1 MQELIQQILGYLRG
15 MWQRRWIGLAVAWV
29 VVIFGA
35 VGVFR
40 LPDQYEA
47 SARVYVDTQ
56 SLLRPLLAGMAI
68 APDASGQVAI
78 LSRTLLSRPNV
89 EKIIRKSDLDTSAR
103 ASADSLVDNT
113 TSSLK
118 ISRSAAGDNIYTIA
132 FRYTDPKKARDVV
145 QAALSTFIEQSLGEA
160 RGGTD
165 SARKFLDEQIKQY
178 DELLREAENRVNVFR
193 LKYMGLFPTVGKDF
207 TGQMAAVGEQ
217 IKEARVELRVAEQTR
232 DGIRKQLQEQ
242 TPERL
247 VASPET
253 AAPIAVPELDGRIA
267 AMKRQIDEALRN
279 FTDEHPDV
287 VGSRRLLKQLE
298 QERDRE
304 IEIRRKAAAAAAAA
318 RPEAV
323 LSGDP
328 VAQQLKVALNEAEA
342 NIIRLR
348 ARLNETESKYTQL
361 KANAESMPKID
372 TEWTQLN
379 RDYGIQKSQYDA
391 LVARRETANLSGKL
405 EDAGVAEFRII
416 DPPRVTPAPVA
427 PNRLALVGMLVAI
440 SLAAGV
446 AASFL
451 VSQVWPTFHDGR
463 VLREFAG
470 RPFLGMV
477 SMIVGP
483 ENRRKQ
489 RRSALL
495 FAGGMSGLMASY
507 AVAIA
512 IIALAARG
520 Q

>member
-1 MQELIQQILGYLRG
+1 MQDLVQQILGYLRG
-15 MWQRRWIGLAVAWV
+15 MWHRRWIGLAAAWV
-29 VVIFGA
+29 VVIIGGI
-35 VGVFR
+35 GVFR

-78 LSRTLLSRPNV
+78 LSRTLLSRPNIA
-89 EKIIRKSDLDTSAR
+89 KIIRKSDLDTSAR
-103 ASADSLVDNT
+103 ASAESLVDDT
-113 TSSLK
+113 ASSLK
-118 ISRSAAGDNIYTIA
+118 ISRSSTGDNIYTIA

-145 QAALSTFIEQSLGEA
+145 QAALSTFIEQSLGES

-178 DELLREAENRVNVFR
+178 EDLLREAENRVNVFKV
-193 LKYMGLFPTVGKDF
+193 KYMGLFPTIGKDF
-207 TGQMAAVGEQ
+207 VSQMGLVGEQ

-247 VASPET
+247 VATPET
-253 AAPIAVPELDGRIA
+253 AAPIAVPELDGRIVA
-267 AMKRQIDEALRN
+267 TRQKVDEALRN
-279 FTDEHPDV
+279 YTDAHPDV
-287 VGSRRLLKQLE
+287 VSSRRLLEQLE
-298 QERDRE
+298 QERNKE
-304 IEIRRKAAAAAAAA
+304 IGIRRKAAAAAAAA
-318 RPEAV
+318 RPDAV
-323 LSGDP
+323 PSGDP

-342 NIIRLR
+342 NVIRLR
-348 ARLNETESKYTQL
+348 ARLNETESKYVQL
-361 KANAESMPKID
+361 KANAESLPKID

-379 RDYGIQKSQYDA
+379 RDYNIQKGQYDS
-391 LVARRETANLSGKL
+391 LVAKRETANLSGKL
-405 EDAGVAEFRII
+405 EDAGAAEFRII

-427 PNRLALVGMLVAI
+427 PNRLALVGALVLV
-440 SLAAGV
+440 SLAAGL

-463 VLREFAG
+463 ALREVAG

-477 SMIVGP
+477 SMIAAP
-483 ENRRKQ
+483 EIRRKR

-495 FAGGMSGLMASY
+495 FTGGMGGLMATY
-507 AVAIA
+507 AVAFV

>member
-1 MQELIQQILGYLRG
+1 MQELIHQILGYLRG
-15 MWQRRWIGLAVAWV
+15 MWHRRWIGLAVAWV
-29 VVIFGA
+29 VVIVGA

-56 SLLRPLLAGMAI
+56 SLLRPLLSGMAI
-68 APDASGQVAI
+68 TPDASGQVAI

-103 ASADSLVDNT
+103 ASAESLVDST
-113 TSSLK
+113 TSSLR
-118 ISRSAAGDNIYTIA
+118 ITRAATGDNIYTIA

-160 RGGTD
+160 RGGSE
-165 SARKFLDEQIKQY
+165 SARKFLDEQIRQY
-178 DELLREAENRVNVFR
+178 DELLREAENRVNAFR
-193 LKYMGLFPTVGKDF
+193 LKYLGLFPTVGKDF
-207 TGQMAAVGEQ
+207 ASQMAGVAEQ

-242 TPERL
+242 TPERS

-267 AMKRQIDEALRN
+267 ALARQIDEALRN
-279 FTDEHPDV
+279 YTDQHPDV
-287 VGSRRLLKQLE
+287 VSNRRLLAQLE
-298 QERDRE
+298 RERARE
-304 IEIRRKAAAAAAAA
+304 IEVRRKAAAAAAAA
-318 RPEAV
+318 RPNAV

-348 ARLNETESKYTQL
+348 ARLDETESKYVQL
-361 KANAESMPKID
+361 KANAESLPKID
-372 TEWTQLN
+372 SEWTQLN
-379 RDYGIQKSQYDA
+379 RDYNIQKGQYNA

-427 PNRLALVGMLVAI
+427 PNRLALVGMLVVV
-440 SLAAGV
+440 SLAAGL
-446 AASFL
+446 AACFL
-451 VSQVWPTFHDGR
+451 VSQIRPTFHEGR
-463 VLREFAG
+463 MLREVAG
-470 RPFLGMV
+470 RPLLGMV

-483 ENRRKQ
+483 EIRQKR

-507 AVAIA
+507 AFAFV

-520 Q
+520 

>member
-1 MQELIQQILGYLRG
+1 MQEVVQQILGYLRG

-29 VVIFGA
+29 VVIVGG

-103 ASADSLVDNT
+103 TSAETLVDDT
-113 TSSLK
+113 TRSLR
-118 ISRSAAGDNIYTIA
+118 ISRSTTGDNIYTIA

-145 QAALSTFIEQSLGEA
+145 QAALSTFIEQSLGET
-160 RGGTD
+160 RGGSD
-165 SARKFLDEQIKQY
+165 SARKFLDDQIRHYEERLK
-178 DELLREAENRVNVFR
+178 EAESRVNAFR
-193 LKYMGLFPTVGKDF
+193 LKYMGLFPTTGKDF
-207 TGQMAAVGEQ
+207 TTQMSTVSEQ

-232 DGIRKQLQEQ
+232 DGIRNQFQEQ
-242 TPERL
+242 TTERL
-247 VASPET
+247 VASPGM

-267 AMKRQIDEALRN
+267 ALKRQIDEALRN
-279 FTDEHPDV
+279 FTDKHPDV
-287 VGSRRLLKQLE
+287 VSNRRLLEQLE
-298 QERDRE
+298 QERSRE
-304 IEIRRKAAAAAAAA
+304 IEIRRKAAAA
-318 RPEAV
+318 RPDV
-323 LSGDP
+323 IQSGDP

-342 NIIRLR
+342 NVFRLR
-348 ARLNETESKYTQL
+348 ARLNETESKYVQL
-361 KANAESMPKID
+361 KATAESLPKID
-372 TEWTQLN
+372 TEWAQLN
-379 RDYGIQKSQYDA
+379 RGHDVEKRQYDA
-391 LVARRETANLSGKL
+391 LVGRRETANLTGKL
-405 EDAGVAEFRII
+405 EDAGTAEFRII

-427 PNRLALVGMLVAI
+427 PNRLVLAGILVAA
-440 SLAAGV
+440 SLAAGL

-451 VSQVWPTFHDGR
+451 VSQVRPTFHDGR
-463 VLREFAG
+463 LLREVTG
-470 RPFLGMV
+470 RPLLGMV

-483 ENRRKQ
+483 EIRLQ
-489 RRSALL
+489 HRRSALL

-507 AVAIA
+507 AVAFV

>member
-1 MQELIQQILGYLRG
+1 MQELIKQVLGYLRG
-15 MWQRRWIGLAVAWV
+15 MWQRRWLGLGVAWV
-29 VVIFGA
+29 VVLVGGI
-35 VGVFR
+35 GVFR

-56 SLLRPLLAGMAI
+56 SLLRPLLQGMAI
-68 APDASGQVAI
+68 TPDATGQVAI

-103 ASADSLVDNT
+103 TSAETLVDDT
-113 TSSLK
+113 TRSLR
-118 ISRSAAGDNIYTIA
+118 ISRSTTGDNIYTIA

-145 QAALSTFIEQSLGEA
+145 QAALSTFIEQSLGET
-160 RGGTD
+160 RGGSD

-178 DELLREAENRVNVFR
+178 EEKLKEAEGRVNAFR
-193 LKYMGLFPTVGKDF
+193 LKYMGLFPTTGKDF
-207 TGQMAAVGEQ
+207 TTQMSTVSEQ

-232 DGIRKQLQEQ
+232 DGIRNQFQEQ
-242 TPERL
+242 TTERL
-247 VASPET
+247 VASPGM

-267 AMKRQIDEALRN
+267 ALKRQIDEALRN
-279 FTDEHPDV
+279 FTDKHPDV
-287 VGSRRLLKQLE
+287 VSNRRLLEQLE
-298 QERDRE
+298 QERSRE